1 MAEDGVTAMDTS
13 DVKKEIK
20 TEDGIKKEIKSENEV
35 SSSSGDVKPE
45 VKAEVKS
52 EAAKPSSSSAAAG
65 AQPVKK
71 APKVTFSAT
80 ELKEAL
86 LPTLMRLYHQD
97 PESFPFRDPVDPNL
111 LGIPDY
117 FKIISK
123 PMDMTTIKG
132 NLDTGKYKDPWEYVD
147 DVWLMFENAWVYNRK
162 TSRVYKYCS
171 KVRNDLGNPKVDLL
185 LIFSVCFLL

>member
-1 MAEDGVTAMDTS
+1 M
-13 DVKKEIK
+13 
-20 TEDGIKKEIKSENEV
+20 
-35 SSSSGDVKPE
+35 
-45 VKAEVKS
+45 
-52 EAAKPSSSSAAAG
+52 
-65 AQPVKK
+65 KK
-71 APKVTFSAT
+71 APKVTFSQS

-132 NLDTGKYKDPWEYVD
+132 NLDSGAYKDPWEYVD

-171 KVRNDLGNPKVDLL
+171 KVSQAAVPNLL
-185 LIFSVCFLL
+185 LLLKPIKPTTQIAPFERKLKADPVFFFSWIRSEERKYSLPTFDALMPGGLAKTRCL